1 MKRCVSILVV
11 LAVLCGGLACLWNS
25 PLRAKIPFLGG
36 NAGLE
41 EEAHAEM
48 AAPAESLDITLSV
61 QALKNIGLTD
71 EHAILT
77 LTPTTFGKTLSFPA
91 MVTEYPGRSESKVPS
106 PASGII
112 TKIYHEP
119 GVSASPG
126 EPLFD
131 ITLTLQ
137 SVIEGQT
144 QLLEMLKKRE
154 ILEAEIQRVGE
165 LPEGLAPKTKRELEF
180 QKSEIDLQV
189 ENQKSLLKVQGISEE
204 ALQKLL
210 EKQEITRNV
219 TVCVPPISHHGLV
232 SEENP
237 GEVKNWMIVRE
248 LFVEIGQ
255 MVALGDPLC
264 TLCDLCELPIRGEA
278 FAYDEPLLLKALQEK
293 APVHAIFEG
302 TDGNVL
308 RNLTL
313 RSMDNHIDEQNRTI
327 FCYIDFPN
335 EVAVDRMEEQGEF
348 PAPRRYIQWKY
359 KPGQRCELEVEYAR
373 MENVFVL
380 PTEAVAK
387 EVNDTY
393 VFEWVGTDVDLKIW
407 RKKPVHV
414 VYQWKDQTVIAND
427 GSIFPRA
434 KIAATGADFLLAAL
448 NAKNSGGTAEVD
460 PHAGCSH

>member
-1 MKRCVSILVV
+1 MKRFVSILVV
-11 LAVLCGGLACLWNS
+11 FAVLCGGLVSFWNS
-25 PLRAKIPFLGG
+25 PLRAKLPFLGG
-36 NAGLE
+36 GTPLE
-41 EEAHAEM
+41 EVASAEV
-48 AAPAESLDITLSV
+48 AIPAENLDITLSV

-71 EHAILT
+71 HQTILS
-77 LTPTTFGKTLSFPA
+77 LKPETFGKTLSFPA

-106 PASGII
+106 PVSGII

-119 GVSASPG
+119 SVSVSPG

-137 SVIEGQT
+137 SVMEGQT
-144 QLLEMLKKRE
+144 QLLELLKKRE
-154 ILEAEIQRVGE
+154 ILEAEILRVGE

-180 QKSEIDLQV
+180 QKSEMVLQV
-189 ENQKSLLKVQGISEE
+189 ENQKHLLQVQGISEE
-204 ALQKLL
+204 ALQKLI

-219 TVCVPPISHHGLV
+219 TVYVPPISHHGLV

-278 FAYDEPLLLKALQEK
+278 FAYDEPFLLKALQEN
-293 APVHAIFEG
+293 APVQAIFEG
-302 TDGNVL
+302 NEGNVL
-308 RNLTL
+308 QNLTL

-327 FCYIDFPN
+327 FCYVDFAN
-335 EVAVDRMEEQGEF
+335 EVAVDRMEKQGEF

-373 MENVFVL
+373 LENVFVL

-393 VFEWVGTDVDLKIW
+393 LFEWVGNDVDLKIW

-414 VYQWKDQTVIAND
+414 LYQWKNQTVIAND
-427 GSIFPRA
+427 GSVFPGA